1 VLIRLAGASKT
12 VTCNFYPPFRPGPP
26 PGPGPIPGSQAKAI
40 VYGIGLTQENLA
52 QLSTI
57 MGDGLKY
64 ASVAVENKSIAIYF
78 DRAKKQDVDTY
89 LRNFRYHGQSLQF
102 AFK

>member
-1 VLIRLAGASKT
+1 MQLNIGE
-12 VTCNFYPPFRPGPP
+12 N
-26 PGPGPIPGSQAKAI
+26 IKALRTAR
-40 VYGIGLTQENLA
+40 GLTQENLA

-57 MGDGLKY
+57 MGNGLKY